1 MQFVVDSIAPPP
13 AGETPQAALVR
24 RGAHLVSAPEGH
36 SLRRAVPHLFS
47 VFNGH
52 TVIAFNVIEGLLA
65 RVLRLPAAAP
75 APALARVGA
84 GAVDLSVLESTLAI
98 LVAEPYS
105 LSVEPVTSET
115 FLRDVKELS
124 SSARVRADARFVVT
138 NANIYA
144 LGVPPPPR
152 RRRARAPRR
161 RPVVAVEVAREAE
174 LQQQQQQQQ
183 QRPRPRRRPLPQRRR
198 RCRHPRSR
206 SLSSMPSSSH

>member
-36 SLRRAVPHLFS
+36 PLRRAVPHLFS

-138 NANIYA
+138 SANIYA
-144 LGVPPPPR
+144 LGVPPPPAGR
-152 RRRARAPRR
+152 GRLGGAQWSQWRSRARRSSSSSSSSSSSGR
-161 RPVVAVEVAREAE
+161 GRGGG
-174 LQQQQQQQQ
+174 
-183 QRPRPRRRPLPQRRR
+183 
-198 RCRHPRSR
+198 RCRSGGGAAATPGHAR
-206 SLSSMPSSSH
+206 

>member
-13 AGETPQAALVR
+13 ARETPQAALVR

-36 SLRRAVPHLFS
+36 PLRRAVPHLFS

-144 LGVPPPPR
+144 LGVPPPPSPPQGAGASAAPSGR
-152 RRRARAPRR
+152 SGGRAQGGAP
-161 RPVVAVEVAREAE
+161 AAAAA
-174 LQQQQQQQQ
+174 QQ

>member
-75 APALARVGA
+75 APALAQ
-84 GAVDLSVLESTLAI
+84 
-98 LVAEPYS
+98 
-105 LSVEPVTSET
+105 
-115 FLRDVKELS
+115 
-124 SSARVRADARFVVT
+124 
-138 NANIYA
+138 
-144 LGVPPPPR
+144 VP
-152 RRRARAPRR
+152 
-161 RPVVAVEVAREAE
+161 E
-174 LQQQQQQQQ
+174 
-183 QRPRPRRRPLPQRRR
+183 
-198 RCRHPRSR
+198 RSI
-206 SLSSMPSSSH
+206 